1 MRKVGFIK
9 SIAIAA
15 VIFCSTVSYAAQKG
29 TVTTNDLNVRSGPGV
44 NYSVLNKTNKGD
56 IVTILEEKQGWYKI
70 ALKSGDTG
78 WVNKSYV
85 TITDITDSSST
96 KEMGE
101 VVKESVYLRK
111 EASWSSSNYGIV
123 AKGSRVEILEKG
135 PVWIKV
141 RYANNIGYI
150 SKDYISII
158 DNSQQSPED
167 SNSSKENA
175 EIIKE
180 SVFLRKSPTWGSEK
194 TKILPVGTKVEY
206 IGIEGQWVKIK
217 HGNDTG
223 YISNEYV
230 KILSDKD
237 ELIRKEKQDKL
248 VALAMKQVGK
258 PYVYGA
264 TGPDSFDCSGLV
276 QYLYKEA
283 LGIVIPRVSRDQA
296 KVGVSVTL
304 DQIQVGDIIAF
315 DDNKDGVVTHV
326 GMYVGDGKF
335 IQALKPGK
343 PVELTSINSKYWKGI
358 ISTIRRVL

>member
-1 MRKVGFIK
+1 ME
-9 SIAIAA
+9 S
-15 VIFCSTVSYAAQKG
+15 SNSES
-29 TVTTNDLNVRSGPGV
+29 NN
-44 NYSVLNKTNKGD
+44 
-56 IVTILEEKQGWYKI
+56 
-70 ALKSGDTG
+70 
-78 WVNKSYV
+78 
-85 TITDITDSSST
+85 DSSST